1 MVLPKTKYKLTV
13 DVHVAGNS
21 KLESSVSD
29 IIQVPGSVTSDV
41 WAITKTPNLL
51 LVDEELARRLQQQE
65 DINHMAEVQ
74 TARSAK
80 YQESKAS
87 PTRARKLNSSL
98 VGYGDNK
105 GMIDPLTLPRQSV
118 QETTSLKEIMDE
130 QLAAQLSKD
139 VEVPTYYII
148 VLNINL

>member
-1 MVLPKTKYKLTV
+1 M
-13 DVHVAGNS
+13 
-21 KLESSVSD
+21 
-29 IIQVPGSVTSDV
+29 
-41 WAITKTPNLL
+41 L

-74 TARSAK
+74 TARSAR

-87 PTRARKLNSSL
+87 PTRAMKLNSSL

-105 GMIDPLTLPRQSV
+105 GMIDPLTLPRQPV
-118 QETTSLKEIMDE
+118 QERTSLKEIMDE

-139 VEVPTYYII
+139 VEVPTYYI
-148 VLNINL
+148 LY